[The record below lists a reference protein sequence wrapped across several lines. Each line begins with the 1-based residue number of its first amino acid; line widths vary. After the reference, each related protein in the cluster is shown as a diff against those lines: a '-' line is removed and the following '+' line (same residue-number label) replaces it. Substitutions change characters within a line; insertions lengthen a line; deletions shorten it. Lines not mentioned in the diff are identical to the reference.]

1 MGKKSREKRERRM
14 LSQTEPIFGGGLI
27 RSVSFVANQDGKLEL
42 ADKYERPGFRPYDNG
57 GIPVEIKDTLRGD
70 IDSNELENLFDL
82 YIAGVEDIDNKIED
96 SVIGPLLC
104 SLING
109 LLSDIKNA
117 NDAEDDPENEEKHFL
132 QYISGPP
139 ANIVLS
145 LSVDRRVA
153 ALWQSIN
160 LKEFT
165 LKEKGVW
172 VSKETSESYPAIN
185 EKLDSLGFEYRL
197 ITSGGRST
205 LTDFSKFSQKSE
217 NSDALEILKVIMTD
231 KQKTTTSPLWNSVDH
246 YLLYEICIGPFD
258 RLPSQIRET
267 HPNRGWIDKN
277 GKVIPPHSKRNPRR
291 RLKSRDLLNDKI
303 HVVYIARDKD
313 GVIRYIGEGERSRPS
328 HVNSGIS
335 HVYNLNREHFSGR
348 NMEVEIFSEKLT
360 KIEALTIE
368 KLLLKKYFGC
378 GLWNTK
384 DYEA

>member
-1 MGKKSREKRERRM
+1 MGKKSREKRERM
-14 LSQTEPIFGGGLI
+14 MFSQAGHSFGGGLI
-27 RSVSFVANQDGKLEL
+27 RSVSYVANQDGRLEL
-42 ADKYERPGFRPYDNG
+42 SDKYERPGFRPSDKG
-57 GIPVEIKDTLRGD
+57 GVPIEIRDVLRRD
-70 IDSNELENLFDL
+70 INSNELESLFDL
-82 YIAGVEDIDNKIED
+82 YIAGVEDIDSRIED
-96 SVIGPLLC
+96 GVIGPLLC
-104 SLING
+104 SLTNG

-117 NDAEDDPENEEKHFL
+117 NEAEDDSENEEKRFL
-132 QYISGPP
+132 QYVSGPP
-139 ANIVLS
+139 ANIILS

-172 VSKETSESYPAIN
+172 VSKETSESNPNIS
-185 EKLDSLGFEYRL
+185 EKLDGLGFEYRL
-197 ITSGGRST
+197 ITSGGRSA

-217 NSDALEILKVIMTD
+217 NKDVLEILKVMMVD
-231 KQKTTTSPLWNSVDH
+231 KQNTVVSPLWNSVDH
-246 YLLYEICIGPFD
+246 YLLYEIYIGPFD

-267 HPNRGWIDKN
+267 HPNKGWTDKN
-277 GKVIPPHSKRNPRR
+277 GKVVPPHSKRNPRR

-313 GVIRYIGEGERSRPS
+313 GAIRYIGEGEPSRPS

-348 NMEVEIFSEKLT
+348 NMDVEIFAEKLT

-368 KLLLKKYFGC
+368 KLLLKKYVGC